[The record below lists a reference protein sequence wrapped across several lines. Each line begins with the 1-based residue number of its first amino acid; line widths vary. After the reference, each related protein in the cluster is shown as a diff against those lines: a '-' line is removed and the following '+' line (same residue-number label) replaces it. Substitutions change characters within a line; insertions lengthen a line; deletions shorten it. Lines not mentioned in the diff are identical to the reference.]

1 MKRVFN
7 LCRGLISLVLS
18 AVAGVFWL
26 IGAAVTVVRVAI
38 ALTLFAGLGAF
49 VDEDWPDD
57 PPQWPISQET
67 KPKGAGWEDASW
79 SSRETSC
86 GMRPG
91 EQSVDQGTMREGV
104 DEGGTSWGSAGL
116 GDAHPHGEREQRGR
130 RRAGGA
136 RQKKWGDAA
145 EGRGNAVLSP
155 CCSPSIA
162 HDVGYSDAAW
172 IAKLPGICQ
181 FNFYPERGGCTVW
194 H

>member
-18 AVAGVFWL
+18 AVAGVCWL

-38 ALTLFAGLGAF
+38 ALTLFAGLGAV

-91 EQSVDQGTMREGV
+91 EQRVDQGTMREGV
-104 DEGGTSWGSAGL
+104 DEGGTSW
-116 GDAHPHGEREQRGR
+116 
-130 RRAGGA
+130 
-136 RQKKWGDAA
+136 
-145 EGRGNAVLSP
+145 GRGNAVLSP

-172 IAKLPGICQ
+172 IAKVPGICQ